1 MIINEEKN
9 YIREFWVKLPTAG
22 LYDILWARWV
32 ILSNVWTDLNL
43 T

>member
-22 LYDILWARWV
+22 LNWINSVNNAYFWLQI
-32 ILSNVWTDLNL
+32 
-43 T
+43 